1 MADNNNNNNNKEDEY
16 RQEDLMASGPVSRG
30 AENKSAPMYN
40 QQQGTPP
47 LKQQDAQN
55 ASDYNKMIQSESSG
69 PMEGTGMA
77 SDQRVATPGG
87 GTLPTGGTASDSPRG
102 GINTSNSTVS
112 GGSSSAGTVVGR
124 GASRDRGSM
133 TDTDMDMTTN
143 TENELDINERPGKQ
157 KQNVKGQVE
166 PPVTPNNS

>member
-1 MADNNNNNNNKEDEY
+1 MANDKNDKEEEY

-30 AENKSAPMYN
+30 AENKTAPMYN

-47 LKQQDAQN
+47 EDEKRSQN
-55 ASDYNKMIQSESSG
+55 KGDYNKMIQSESSG

-77 SDQRVATPGG
+77 HDQRLATPGG
-87 GTLPTGGTASDSPRG
+87 ATLPSGGTASGNPRG

-112 GGSSSAGTVVGR
+112 GGSSSGGTVVGQ
-124 GASRDRGSM
+124 GASRDRGKMS
-133 TDTDMDMTTN
+133 DPDMDMTTN
-143 TENELDINERPGKQ
+143 TENELDINARREAQ

-166 PPVTPNNS
+166 PPVIPNNP